1 MFLFTAQSWTCFNIV
16 HYSWHSSAFTVVLE
30 VVLGQLT
37 QYALPGKLEMH
48 VFRPDPD
55 LMNETL

>member
-1 MFLFTAQSWTCFNIV
+1 MIV
-16 HYSWHSSAFTVVLE
+16 HYSWHSSYAFTVVLE

-37 QYALPGKLEMH
+37 QYALPGKLLEMH

-55 LMNETL
+55 LMNETSVGEAK